1 MDFRKS
7 CEELYAVCQIPLTI
21 VNRDCEP
28 LLVLPDKSGLFP
40 QRAVRWVL
48 VDFILQKRD
57 ELHPLITYVEPGYFV
72 GVVALPGDTFCI
84 IGLVSPFQHP
94 RSEIMQMASTA
105 FAPRQMQEYCDF
117 MIQLPLVNLYQLKA
131 LMCLLV
137 QLAHDTEITPESIL
151 FVDNTVLRTETPDDA
166 LFNLRE
172 DAEFHVPLDFETG
185 VCEAIESGSTE
196 LLQQR
201 LLEPSQ
207 GKVGMMSSNPLQQ
220 QKYAFVSFATLLTRA
235 AIRGGLPGETAFSLS
250 DVYCQRADA
259 QLDITAVQKLTFT
272 MAMDFCRRVADTK
285 NSGAQSAA
293 VKTCINYISEH
304 LHDDLRL
311 EELSRCC
318 GLCSRSLS
326 LKFKAEMGMGIPE
339 YIHREKLREARYLL
353 DCTDYT
359 LAEIAGFLNYPTQ
372 SYFTQIFK
380 KYQGCTPQQYRDMPH
395 NRS

>member
-1 MDFRKS
+1 MELRKC
-7 CEELYAVCQIPLTI
+7 CEEIYTVCQIPLTI
-21 VNRDCEP
+21 VNREGEP
-28 LLVLPDKSGLFP
+28 LLTLPDKNELVP
-40 QRAVRWVL
+40 QRATQWVL
-48 VDFILQKRD
+48 MDFILQKRD
-57 ELHPLITYVEPGYFV
+57 ALHPLVTYVEPGYFI
-72 GVVALPGDTFCI
+72 GVVALPEDAYCI

-94 RSEIMQMASTA
+94 RSEIMQMALPA
-105 FAPRQMQEYCDF
+105 IPPRQMQEYCDF
-117 MIQLPLVNLYQLKA
+117 MTQLPLVNLYQLKA
-131 LMCLLV
+131 LLCLMVRLV
-137 QLAHDTEITPESIL
+137 HGTEIMPENIL
-151 FVDNTVLRTETPDDA
+151 FVDNTVLRTERPDDA

-172 DAEFHVPLDFETG
+172 DAEFHVPVDFETG
-185 VCEAIESGSTE
+185 VCEAIEAGNAE
-196 LLQQR
+196 LLQRR
-201 LLEPSQ
+201 LLQPSQ

-235 AIRGGLPGETAFSLS
+235 AIRGGLPGETAFNLS

-259 QLDITAVQKLTFT
+259 QLEITAVQKLTFT

-285 NSGAQSAA
+285 NSGAQSPA

-380 KYQGCTPQQYRDMPH
+380 KYQGCTPQQYRDTPH
-395 NRS
+395 RAS